1 MNAKMMV
8 NGNSSRTA
16 TMFVVSLVI
25 VLLAVSAAVAIVRL
39 GEAVREAGQAM
50 DVQRSTAVTIENDGY
65 STYTDRYY
73 EAAAARE
80 VALDARAVLDKQ
92 SVDYIARFYHLTAEP
107 QKTAAS
113 VLEQPTS
120 DTIARFY
127 AQAAK
132 AQSDRMSTERQDDGY
147 AFYTERYYEAAAA
160 REAAIAAEA
169 EDDYAFY
176 TERYYKAA
184 AAREA
189 ATSATR

>member
-8 NGNSSRTA
+8 NGNSGRTA
-16 TMFVVSLVI
+16 TMFVISLVI
-25 VLLAVSAAVAIVRL
+25 VLLAVSAAVAIMRL
-39 GEAVREAGQAM
+39 GGAVRDAGQAM

-80 VALDARAVLDKQ
+80 AA
-92 SVDYIARFYHLTAEP
+92 IAAE
-107 QKTAAS
+107 A
-113 VLEQPTS
+113 
-120 DTIARFY
+120 
-127 AQAAK
+127 
-132 AQSDRMSTERQDDGY
+132 DDDY

-176 TERYYKAA
+176 TERYEAA

>member
-8 NGNSSRTA
+8 NGNSGRTA
-16 TMFVVSLVI
+16 TMFVISLVI
-25 VLLAVSAAVAIVRL
+25 VLLAVSAAVAIMRL
-39 GEAVREAGQAM
+39 GGAVRDAGQAM

-80 VALDARAVLDKQ
+80 AA
-92 SVDYIARFYHLTAEP
+92 IAAE
-107 QKTAAS
+107 A
-113 VLEQPTS
+113 
-120 DTIARFY
+120 
-127 AQAAK
+127 
-132 AQSDRMSTERQDDGY
+132 DDDY

-176 TERYYKAA
+176 TERYYEAA